1 MTRLTDTQLVILTA
15 AAQGHD
21 GNALPLPGSLRGG
34 APARWWARSSRAGSP
49 THHAPEWVSARG
61 DAS

>member
-34 APARWWARSSRAGSP
+34 AAAKVVARCSRAGSSP
-49 THHAPEWVSARG
+49 SR
-61 DAS
+61 